1 LSCGTW
7 DSYDNRLCF
16 KAYENPGSLMDHSA
30 AEKLC
35 EDKNSVLLQIK
46 SAEEQRFFS
55 SFLFQNRSIFENVW
69 LGGHRKTDGAF
80 TWTDNIRVSQQTN
93 YSNWLSGHP
102 LPMNNTGGTYDCMQM
117 ERYFEPIGKWIS
129 VPCTKL
135 GITVC
140 LKTFEMDHPQLR
152 HEIMILQN
160 ETKALQTSL
169 QKLQADTATKREV
182 ADVVSTLG
190 NEIQSN
196 KDNPVPKGFIY
207 VQFHNQ
213 ATPSYVWPGTKW
225 EDITSGYAGHFF
237 RALGRGAAAFGT
249 SQGENFPRLTQV
261 NSELIKAYSS
271 TEIKQVSLP
280 VGGTSGKLWT
290 GDERPGIDTFL
301 ATSFT
306 TSGGEVRP
314 KNYGIRIWK
323 RI

>member
-1 LSCGTW
+1 
-7 DSYDNRLCF
+7 
-16 KAYENPGSLMDHSA
+16 MDHSA

-55 SFLFQNRSIFENVW
+55 SFLFENRSIFENVW

-102 LPMNNTGGTYDCMQM
+102 LPMNRTGGTYDCMQM

-135 GITVC
+135 GIAVC

-152 HEIMILQN
+152 NEIMILQN

-169 QKLQADTATKREV
+169 NKLQQEISHV
-182 ADVVSTLG
+182 MSTFR
-190 NEIQSN
+190 NEIQSI

-213 ATPSYVWPGTKW
+213 ATPSSVWPGTKW
-225 EDITSGYAGHFF
+225 EDITSSYAGHFF
-237 RALGRGAAAFGT
+237 RALGGGAAAFGT
-249 SQGENFPRLTQV
+249 SQGENSPRLTQV
-261 NSELIKAYSS
+261 NSEFIKASPS

-280 VGGTSGKLWT
+280 VGGTSGRLFT
-290 GDERPGIDTFL
+290 GDDRPGYETLL

-314 KNYGIRIWK
+314 KNYGIMIWK